1 MFRKAA
7 LFLFL
12 AGLTLGSC
20 TNKKADPPTI
30 SDATLY
36 QKSLE
41 LNSFSYFKT
50 SHDTLV
56 TSPSSP
62 HGFYMRVR
70 FNPIARAAMNDSI
83 SRLSAA
89 SFPDESMIVKEVY
102 DNPGGPLKAYAIMFK
117 MKNNADNAGGW
128 LWNETDPQG
137 NVLYSVT
144 KRGIECVSCHTT
156 NALNADLEMTQFFH

>member
-1 MFRKAA
+1 MLRKVV

-12 AGLTLGSC
+12 VGLTLESC
-20 TNKKADPPTI
+20 TNKKSDPPTV

-41 LNSFSYFKT
+41 LTSFSYFRN

-56 TSPSSP
+56 TNPFSP

-70 FNPIARAAMNDSI
+70 FNATARAAMNDSI
-83 SRLSAA
+83 SRLSAEA
-89 SFPDESMIVKEVY
+89 FPDESMIVKEVY
-102 DNPGGPLKAYAIMFK
+102 DIPGGPLKAYAIMFK
-117 MKNNADNAGGW
+117 MKNNAENAGGW

-144 KRGIECVSCHTT
+144 KRGDECISCHST
-156 NALNADLEMTQFFH
+156 NASNADQEMTQFFH